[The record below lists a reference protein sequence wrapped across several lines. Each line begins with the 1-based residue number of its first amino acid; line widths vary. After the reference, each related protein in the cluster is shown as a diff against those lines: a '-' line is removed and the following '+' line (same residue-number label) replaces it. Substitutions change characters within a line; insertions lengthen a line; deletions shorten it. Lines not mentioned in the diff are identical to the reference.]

1 MSEQA
6 SIPAPTIEILPS
18 ILSADFAALGSA
30 VEEVVAAGARVI
42 HCDVMDGSFVPPIT
56 FGAQIVSA
64 LRERLGDTVDL
75 DVHLMINAPERHVM
89 DFVQAGASG
98 VAFHAEATAHSHRI
112 LQQLREAGVRGGLA
126 VCPGTPI
133 APIQECADLVDLALC
148 MTVNPGWGGQKLIPA
163 TVEKTARLARA
174 VRPGTVVQ
182 VDGGVDI
189 STAPL
194 VAAAGAHWLV
204 AGSAVFG
211 AADPG
216 AAFQAIE
223 HAARAAAAAA
233 S

>member
-1 MSEQA
+1 MRLPIQTTEPS
-6 SIPAPTIEILPS
+6 IEILPS

-30 VEEVVAAGARVI
+30 VEEIIDAGARVI

-56 FGAQIVSA
+56 FGAQIVGA
-64 LRERLGDTVDL
+64 LRDRLGGEIDL
-75 DVHLMINAPERHVM
+75 DVHLMIDAPERHVM
-89 DFVQAGASG
+89 EFVKAGASG
-98 VAFHAEATAHSHRI
+98 VTFHAEATAHSHRI
-112 LQQLREAGVRGGLA
+112 LQQLTEAGVRGGLA

-133 APIQECADLVDLALC
+133 GPIEQCADLLGLALC

-163 TVEKTARLARA
+163 TVGKTGQIAGA
-174 VRPGTVVQ
+174 VQPGTIVQ
-182 VDGGVDI
+182 VDGGVDLT
-189 STAPL
+189 TAPQ

-223 HAARAAAAAA
+223 RAARAAA
-233 S
+233 